1 MRLFMGVL
9 ALTTLPLAAVAG
21 EGRYQGVGTGAN
33 RIFVVDT
40 KTGEVIKWC
49 SPDRCLAV
57 KDDVKNQKRIGRA
70 VNCQSIGR
78 RQINSG
84 GYCCQKRF

>member
-9 ALTTLPLAAVAG
+9 ALTILPLAAVAG
-21 EGRYQGVGTGAN
+21 EGRYQGVGTGTG

-49 SPDRCLAV
+49 DPDRCIAV
-57 KDDVKNQKRIGRA
+57 MDDVKN
-70 VNCQSIGR
+70 
-78 RQINSG
+78 
-84 GYCCQKRF
+84 

>member
-9 ALTTLPLAAVAG
+9 ALTILPLAAVAG
-21 EGRYQGVGTGAN
+21 EGRYQGIDTGKS

-49 SPDRCLAV
+49 NPEVCSAV
-57 KDDVKNQKRIGRA
+57 KDDVKN
-70 VNCQSIGR
+70 
-78 RQINSG
+78 
-84 GYCCQKRF
+84 